1 MALSLFLC
9 GDLGMGRVFQIL
21 VAVLM
26 GIVERTLLV
35 GLDFL
40 ASEGMAATWI
50 LILVGWVVLAT

>member
-1 MALSLFLC
+1 
-9 GDLGMGRVFQIL
+9 MGRVFQIL